1 MLFHEIIDC
10 ILSYILQ
17 IASYIFQIVIIAFFA
32 IICISGI
39 MMNLNLDVKDK
50 KKSCDHKSPDEQS

>member
-1 MLFHEIIDC
+1 MLFHEIIDSIWSYIEC
-10 ILSYILQ
+10 ILSC
-17 IASYIFQIVIIAFFA
+17 IFQIVIIAFFA
-32 IICISGI
+32 IICIRGI